1 MFRIASNF
9 RTVFTLRPVPGAAL
23 FIAISLISG
32 FAALSSGMAQNSNG
46 FQRSYV
52 DPFPKGDRYRIL
64 VVGDSLADGL
74 WSGLYRSFEDETNLE
89 VVRKSKVSTGLVR
102 TDRYNWNEALPELL
116 EGERKYQIAVVMF
129 GANDAQNIRQ
139 DGEWYQPGSE
149 GWRKVY
155 SERVEQFLRTLRE
168 KNIATYWVGLPVM
181 RTAQDNKDAEVMN
194 DIFRE
199 KAFIYGTKF
208 IETWAGFTDE
218 AGRYSAY
225 GPDMTGQQ
233 RRLRAN
239 DGVHFT
245 MRGYLKLA
253 HFVEKEIR
261 RDLKLAKAER
271 NIPLAGS
278 EQEQARVMGRKISKG
293 SGDSPENYGG
303 HAISGEAI
311 RPGASG
317 EVENPMS
324 GDQAV
329 DDPEGPRME
338 ESMVGGVALLRPAM
352 SDSVLE
358 SEALGGQGGGGSAG
372 QTVAAQLDNGLTALS
387 SISAVSDLSM
397 VSSKPR
403 LPLAERPYY
412 RVLVKGEQLK
422 PKEGRADDFRWP
434 MQ

>member
-1 MFRIASNF
+1 MSRLASYF
-9 RTVFTLRPVPGAAL
+9 RTVFTSGPAFGRVPFLAILLSFGLIAPAPAA
-23 FIAISLISG
+23 
-32 FAALSSGMAQNSNG
+32 AQSAG

-74 WSGLYRSFEDETNLE
+74 WSGLYRSFQDEKNLE
-89 VVRKSKVSTGLVR
+89 VIRKSKVSSGLVR
-102 TDRYNWNEALPELL
+102 TDYYDWNAVLPELL

-129 GANDAQNIRQ
+129 GANDGQAIRK
-139 DGEWYQPGSE
+139 DGEWHRPGTES
-149 GWRKVY
+149 WRKIY
-155 SERVEQFLRTLRE
+155 GERVEQLLRTLRE

-181 RTAQDNKDAEVMN
+181 RTATKNKDAEVMN

-199 KAFIYGTKF
+199 KSFIYGSKF

-218 AGRYSAY
+218 SGRYSAY
-225 GPDMTGQQ
+225 GPDMSGQQ

-293 SGDSPENYGG
+293 GTPEENYGG

-311 RPGASG
+311 QASSRDAG
-317 EVENPMS
+317 MES
-324 GDQAV
+324 AFGGDQAL
-329 DDPEGPRME
+329 DDPEGPRLE
-338 ESMVGGVALLRPAM
+338 QSMVGGVELLRPAI
-352 SDSVLE
+352 SDSLLD
-358 SEALGGQGGGGSAG
+358 SQPLSPQGGAGPAG
-372 QTVAAQLDNGLTALS
+372 QSVASDLGNGLTALS
-387 SISAVSDLSM
+387 SISAVSDLSV

-412 RVLVKGEQLK
+412 RVLVRGEQLK

>member
-1 MFRIASNF
+1 MFRLASYF

-23 FIAISLISG
+23 FLAISLIFG
-32 FAALSSGMAQNSNG
+32 LAAPSPAAAQSTG

-74 WSGLYRSFEDETNLE
+74 WSGLYRSFQDESNLE
-89 VVRKSKVSTGLVR
+89 VIRKSKVSTGLVR
-102 TDRYNWNEALPELL
+102 EDRYNWNEALPELL

-129 GANDAQNIRQ
+129 GANDGQAIRK
-139 DGEWYQPGSE
+139 DGEWYRPGSE

-181 RTAQDNKDAEVMN
+181 RTAQKNQDAEVMN

-218 AGRYSAY
+218 SGRYSAY

-293 SGDSPENYGG
+293 SNGESGENYGG

-311 RPGASG
+311 RPADGMDD
-317 EVENPMS
+317 PLS
-324 GDQAV
+324 GDQAL
-329 DDPEGPRME
+329 DDGEAPRME
-338 ESMVGGVALLRPAM
+338 ESMVGGVALLRPAI
-352 SDSVLE
+352 SDTLLE
-358 SEALGGQGGGGSAG
+358 SQSYSSQSGGGPAG

-387 SISAVSDLSM
+387 SISAVSDLSV

>member
-1 MFRIASNF
+1 MFRIASYF
-9 RTVFTLRPVPGAAL
+9 CTVFISRTGLGLAL
-23 FIAISLISG
+23 FSALVLTVGI
-32 FAALSSGMAQNSNG
+32 FAPTMADAQSAG

-52 DPFPKGDRYRIL
+52 DPFPTGDRYRVL

-74 WSGLYRSFEDETNLE
+74 WSGLYRSFQDDKNLE
-89 VVRKSKVSTGLVR
+89 VIRKSKVSTGLVR
-102 TDRYNWNEALPELL
+102 EDRYNWNEALPELL
-116 EGERKYQIAVVMF
+116 EGDRKYQIAVVMF
-129 GANDAQNIRQ
+129 GANDAQNIRK

-181 RTAQDNKDAEVMN
+181 RTAAMNKDAEVMN

-218 AGRYSAY
+218 SGRYSAY
-225 GPDMTGQQ
+225 GPDMSGQQ
-233 RRLRAN
+233 RRLRAD
-239 DGVHFT
+239 DGIHFT

-293 SGDSPENYGG
+293 AESDENYGG
-303 HAISGEAI
+303 HAISGAAI
-311 RPGASG
+311 RPDSQDDGADAGLGG
-317 EVENPMS
+317 E
-324 GDQAV
+324 QAV
-329 DDPEGPRME
+329 DDPEGPQLE
-338 ESMVGGVALLRPAM
+338 QSVVGGVELLRPAISETLM
-352 SDSVLE
+352 E
-358 SEALGGQGGGGSAG
+358 SQALSPQGGGGPAG
-372 QTVAAQLDNGLTALS
+372 ETVAGDLGNGLTALS
-387 SISAVSDLSM
+387 SISAVSDLSV